1 MPANAV
7 LKLRVANG
15 NEQSCTV
22 EIHKDSPDGEL
33 LGSCVVRNT
42 GGFDKFEPFTVAL
55 SNTAGTNGICFVF
68 HTEADEA
75 LRFEDFSFTN
85 AG

>member
-1 MPANAV
+1 DGFELRGIKDGSYLSFPNINNMPANAV

-42 GGFDKFEPFTVAL
+42 GASINL
-55 SNTAGTNGICFVF
+55 S
-68 HTEADEA
+68 H
-75 LRFEDFSFTN
+75 LPSP
-85 AG
+85 